1 MVGHLRNHEIV
12 YFLRGRIDMGRMKE
26 YMMEIEDLC
35 VEAIENGAVTDDD
48 VYQYVNSCVDVK
60 REDVSFVLEGL
71 SGY

>member
-1 MVGHLRNHEIV
+1 
-12 YFLRGRIDMGRMKE
+12 MGRMKE